1 MAGPIAHAPPPP
13 RRPYGGTTTPP
24 NPITNAA
31 QQIQFQQELA
41 RRARSAVDRQ
51 AGSPTGGPGKPL
63 TLPHDWTGFDNTF
76 APQAPGAVD
85 ARHPNIQSVTN
96 PPPTTGQVAANAAA
110 PKLDVNSPAV
120 QTALNNVPGTVN
132 PDAAAAAQIAQAR
145 STGMPAQTPYGSIG
159 GNWQQE
165 VMAKHPAIGVKG
177 SQANVDFVNAYKA
190 AQANQPQGPGVA
202 PVDPHQIA
210 QNVMDNIAKPAASP
224 TAPTAGIAAINPDIS
239 APTGMGGP
247 KAPVNFAGQNVGPAD
262 WTPPNMVAQAQ
273 KEQQQSGQSTGAGI
287 RDFLTSPEGQ
297 EAKQKIAPFVDTALG
312 VASGGIIPSTQG
324 VIAGAQ
330 QIPDALSNAYNY
342 AKGAFHGF
350 IHGSQSGSDSPPDP
364 TQTPSFN
371 PSSVMSSPLTQPMGS
386 QSAPLSLSTGVTPPP
401 PLTPASSSSQTSNTG
416 Q

>member
-1 MAGPIAHAPPPP
+1 MAGLIAHAPPPP

-63 TLPHDWTGFDNTF
+63 TLPHDWTGFDKTY
-76 APQAPGAVD
+76 APTDPETLA
-85 ARHPNIQSVTN
+85 ARHPNMPEGPTATPANPTN
-96 PPPTTGQVAANAAA
+96 
-110 PKLDVNSPAV
+110 VNSPAI
-120 QTALNNVPGTVN
+120 QRALDNNASSVTVTPN
-132 PDAAAAAQIAQAR
+132 AAQGAQIAQAQT
-145 STGMPAQTPYGSIG
+145 TGMPAQTPYGSIG
-159 GNWQQE
+159 SNWQQE

-210 QNVMDNIAKPAASP
+210 QNVMDNIAKPAVSP
-224 TAPTAGIAAINPDIS
+224 TAPTTGIAAINPDIA

-262 WTPPNMVAQAQ
+262 WTPPNMVAQTQ
-273 KEQQQSGQSTGAGI
+273 KEQQQSGQSAGSGI
-287 RDFLTSPEGQ
+287 RDFLTFAQKQPEMDTLKSVGNAALSIGSAGQ
-297 EAKQKIAPFVDTALG
+297 
-312 VASGGIIPSTQG
+312 IPAIQG
-324 VIAGAQ
+324 VISGAQ
-330 QIPDALSNAYNY
+330 QLPDALSNAYNF
-342 AKGAFHGF
+342 AKGAYHGF
-350 IHGSQSGSDSPPDP
+350 IHGSQSGSDAPPDP